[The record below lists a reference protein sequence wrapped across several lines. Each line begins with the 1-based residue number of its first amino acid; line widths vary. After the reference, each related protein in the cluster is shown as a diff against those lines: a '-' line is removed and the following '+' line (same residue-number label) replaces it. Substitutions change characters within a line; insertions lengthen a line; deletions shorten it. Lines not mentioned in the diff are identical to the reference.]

1 MAGREPAGEAGRR
14 GELLGDSSAEA
25 ATTIEGPLILSS
37 WGPDLDDALVGVAV
51 QAQHKRCWSLRT
63 EAPPGLQAR
72 QRPCASTAGG
82 SGDGSGRPVHSGL

>member
-37 WGPDLDDALVGVAV
+37 WGTDLDDALVGVAV
-51 QAQHKRCWSLRT
+51 QA
-63 EAPPGLQAR
+63 
-72 QRPCASTAGG
+72 
-82 SGDGSGRPVHSGL
+82 